1 MAWDFACA
9 GWEAKLRAGLSIIP
23 DLPLD
28 REQAKRAVDIFNML
42 RLPDVPGQPKMEHAA
57 GEWQR
62 DIVRAIFGSLVDGV
76 RKVPEVFCM
85 VPKKNSKTTGGAAL
99 TLTGLLM
106 NIRPRAEFIYIGPTQ
121 EVADLAFSQTVGM
134 IDADEY
140 LSKRFHV
147 AHHTKTITDRRNKAK
162 LKVKT
167 FDMKVVTGSKPSFI
181 LLDELHLM
189 ASINGADRIIGQIRG
204 GMLPN
209 PEAVLVMITTQ
220 SDQPPAGAFRAEL
233 MYARGVRDGRIAN
246 GRMLPLLYEFPE
258 AMQTDRDKPWAD
270 PVNWPMVLPN
280 INRSIT
286 IDRLVADFAAAKE
299 KGEAEERRWASQHLN
314 IEIGLGLHSNS
325 WAGAEY
331 WLAAADKTLTLKE
344 VIRRSEVIVIG
355 IDGGGL
361 DDLLGLA
368 VMGRERG
375 TGKWLL
381 WSHAWAHEIVKTRR
395 KDIAP
400 RLEDFER
407 EGSLTFVRLPGDD
420 VYQVA
425 DIVKTVED
433 AGLLAAEGAIGVDSF
448 GVTDI
453 VKALTGEG
461 YGISEERIVGIP
473 QGWQLNGAI
482 KTAERNLAGGT
493 MIHAGL
499 DLMNW
504 AVGNAKVEPRGNA
517 VSITKQASGT
527 AKIDPLA
534 AGFNTVVLMGKNPTA
549 GVGTSVYEEL
559 ARAQARVA

>member
-1 MAWDFACA
+1 MTGWNFACP
-9 GWEAKLRAGLSIIP
+9 GWEDRLRAGRGLMP
-23 DLPLD
+23 PLPLD
-28 REQAKRAVDIFNML
+28 EKEAKRAVDIFDML
-42 RLPDVPGQPKMEHAA
+42 RLPDVPGQPTMRESA

-62 DIVRAIFGSLVDGV
+62 DIVRALFGSLVNGV
-76 RKVPEVFCM
+76 RMVPEVFCM

-121 EVADLAFSQTVGM
+121 EVADLAFNQTVGM

-209 PEAVLVMITTQ
+209 PEAVLVIITTQ

-233 MYARGVRDGRIAN
+233 MYARGVRDGRIVN
-246 GRMLPLLYEFPE
+246 SRMLPLLYEFPE
-258 AMQTDRDKPWAD
+258 AMQADRDKPWAD
-270 PVNWPMVLPN
+270 PENWPMVLPN
-280 INRSIT
+280 LNRSIT
-286 IDRLVADFAAAKE
+286 LDRLVADFAAAKE

-461 YGISEERIVGIP
+461 YGISEDRIVGIP

-534 AGFNTVVLMGKNPTA
+534 ACFNTVVLMGKNPTA
-549 GVGTSVYEEL
+549 GVTL
-559 ARAQARVA
+559 DIAAMVA

>member
-121 EVADLAFSQTVGM
+121 EVADLAFNQTVGM

-209 PEAVLVMITTQ
+209 PEAVLVIITTQ

-233 MYARGVRDGRIAN
+233 MYARGVRDGRIVN
-246 GRMLPLLYEFPE
+246 SRMLPLLYEFPE
-258 AMQTDRDKPWAD
+258 AMQADRDKPWAD
-270 PVNWPMVLPN
+270 PENWPMVLPN
-280 INRSIT
+280 LNRSIT
-286 IDRLVADFAAAKE
+286 LDRLVADFAAAKE

-461 YGISEERIVGIP
+461 YGISEDRIVGIP

-534 AGFNTVVLMGKNPTA
+534 ACFNTVVLMGKNPTA
-549 GVGTSVYEEL
+549 GVTL
-559 ARAQARVA
+559 DIAAMVA